1 MSRKYTE
8 AEVRAILAKAVQDGP
23 SGPPSETGDLTLDEI
38 KQIGAEVGID
48 PVSLERAARSVSPVQ
63 PDRRALLAGAPTAV
77 TVERRVEGSLDSV
90 QPNEILSV
98 IRKEMGSPGRL
109 SELTDLLE
117 WRSEGE
123 LGQRVITLSSSDGG
137 TAVDGMA
144 DLTQAAVITHLPAT
158 LLGIIGSAIGF
169 MVSADAGNEIGMV
182 LFIALLPMVL
192 LATRT
197 VFGRLA
203 RSEAGKLERAVEE
216 LATLVGESDPEGVSR

>member
-8 AEVRAILAKAVQDGP
+8 AEVRAILAKAVQDGA
-23 SGPPSETGDLTLDEI
+23 SGPPSETGDLSLDEL
-38 KQIGAEVGID
+38 KEIGAEVGID
-48 PVSLERAARSVSPVQ
+48 PVSLERAARSLSVGQS
-63 PDRRALLAGAPTAV
+63 DRRALLAGAPTSV
-77 TVERRVEGSLDSV
+77 TVERRVGGDLDSV
-90 QPNEILSV
+90 QTNEILSV

>member
-1 MSRKYTE
+1 
-8 AEVRAILAKAVQDGP
+8 
-23 SGPPSETGDLTLDEI
+23 
-38 KQIGAEVGID
+38 
-48 PVSLERAARSVSPVQ
+48 
-63 PDRRALLAGAPTAV
+63 
-77 TVERRVEGSLDSV
+77 
-90 QPNEILSV
+90 
-98 IRKEMGSPGRL
+98 
-109 SELTDLLE
+109 
-117 WRSEGE
+117 
-123 LGQRVITLSSSDGG
+123 
-137 TAVDGMA
+137 MA